1 MSYSITELK
10 SFCKGIVAEPGD
22 EGYDYSK
29 WAPNGTLP
37 SKVVVFPAEIEDIS
51 KAVKFARANGLN
63 IGIRGGGHN
72 SSTASASDGLLI
84 NMRKF
89 NKVRVDEEAKVGY
102 LQPGALVFDVENET
116 AKYGLG
122 ACVGICSEVS
132 MGGYVTGGGIGYSV
146 GAHGLAA
153 DNLISATV

>member
-1 MSYSITELK
+1 MSYSIAELK
-10 SFCKGIVAEPGD
+10 SACKGIVAKPGD

-37 SKVVVFPAEIEDIS
+37 SKVVVFPAETEDIS
-51 KAVKFARANGLN
+51 KAVKFAHANHLD

-72 SSTASASDGLLI
+72 SSTASASDGLLL

-89 NKVRVDEEAKVGY
+89 NKVRVDEKAKVGY

-116 AKYGLG
+116 AKYG
-122 ACVGICSEVS
+122 
-132 MGGYVTGGGIGYSV
+132 T
-146 GAHGLAA
+146 
-153 DNLISATV
+153 